1 MSNQDRIKSEIAQNK
16 KLLEEIDLKMDLLMK
31 KIKDEKTSEDDKISL
46 KEELDVLNY
55 EYIDVSADIAMLQ
68 EMLDKETYQ
77 EEDEDKEKYDSWD
90 EVFTGGD
97 Y

>member
-1 MSNQDRIKSEIAQNK
+1 MSSQDRIKSEIQQNK
-16 KLLEEIDLKMDLLMK
+16 KLLEEIDLKMDLIMTRL
-31 KIKDEKTSEDDKISL
+31 KDENTSEDDKLSL

-68 EMLDKETYQ
+68 EMLDIEIYQ
-77 EEDEDKEKYDSWD
+77 EDDDDKEKYDSWD

>member
-1 MSNQDRIKSEIAQNK
+1 MSSQDRIVSEIDQNK
-16 KLLEEIDLKMDLLMK
+16 KLLAEINE
-31 KIKDEKTSEDDKISL
+31 KIDIIWEKLKDEKMSDDDKLSL

-55 EYIDVSADIAMLQ
+55 ELIDVSADIAMLQ
-68 EMLDKETYQ
+68 EMLDKEIYQ
-77 EEDEDKEKYDSWD
+77 EDDDKEKYDGWD